1 MFSSLTLDQDIVGGK
16 GDNDSSRLNNVYIE
30 YVIDGIT
37 DIKWIVWVETTEN
50 HNEKWADDVD
60 VGPGRIISIMASVEV
75 ILIMEPAVEI
85 IMTAEVFFLLSNSCW
100 FANDTRHLEQRWQV
114 LWGEIM

>member
-16 GDNDSSRLNNVYIE
+16 GDNDSSTLNNVYIE
-30 YVIDGIT
+30 DVIDGVT
-37 DIKWIVWVETTEN
+37 DIKWMVWVETTEN

-85 IMTAEVFFLLSNSCW
+85 IMTAEVFFFFFPIVAGLPMTPDIWNRGGKFS
-100 FANDTRHLEQRWQV
+100 
-114 LWGEIM
+114 GEK

>member
-30 YVIDGIT
+30 DVIDGVT

-50 HNEKWADDVD
+50 HNEK
-60 VGPGRIISIMASVEV
+60 
-75 ILIMEPAVEI
+75 
-85 IMTAEVFFLLSNSCW
+85 
-100 FANDTRHLEQRWQV
+100 
-114 LWGEIM
+114 

>member
-85 IMTAEVFFLLSNSCW
+85 IMTAEVFFFFPIVAGLPMTPDIWNRGGKFS
-100 FANDTRHLEQRWQV
+100 
-114 LWGEIM
+114 GEK